1 MGMKLERSVFLFP
14 ESSEDLPKTETGID
28 VIQHGSL
35 HAQCPQ
41 IKSGRWK
48 RQIWNVVRT
57 EFIHSPSP
65 YFCQGLEHIITKF
78 WLRGTQ

>member
-14 ESSEDLPKTETGID
+14 ESSEDLPKTKTGID

-41 IKSGRWK
+41 INLGDG

-78 WLRGTQ
+78 WVKSAR